1 MVQMIKQMSVF
12 LVISALIQQVLPFG
26 QMHLWKLA
34 SKSPKCLSLELSDGT
49 NRCRRAHSRTNRQIS
64 FSNQNTAFCRNF
76 KVRGRTLTK
85 LTMSSNFD
93 EEQYQLQVFHEM
105 SEQLLENS
113 GGQLDSL
120 AFGRKWRVMFPEK
133 DLDIYWSALP
143 AARSSPS
150 QKA

>member
-1 MVQMIKQMSVF
+1 
-12 LVISALIQQVLPFG
+12 
-26 QMHLWKLA
+26 
-34 SKSPKCLSLELSDGT
+34 
-49 NRCRRAHSRTNRQIS
+49 
-64 FSNQNTAFCRNF
+64 
-76 KVRGRTLTK
+76 
-85 LTMSSNFD
+85 MSSNFD